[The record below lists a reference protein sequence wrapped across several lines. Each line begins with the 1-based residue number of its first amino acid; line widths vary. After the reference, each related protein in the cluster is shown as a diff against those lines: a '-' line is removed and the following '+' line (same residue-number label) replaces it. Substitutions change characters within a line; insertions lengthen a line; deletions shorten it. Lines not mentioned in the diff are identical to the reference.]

1 MLIENGNEY
10 QGFEVK
16 EASENEIVL
25 KNSNSIT
32 LTLDKDKK
40 NYFTDSWYF
49 QTSDE
54 GKGSTSPEGYV
65 IYPATD
71 VTVEDKAVSGVNK
84 SKNASNDPAS
94 NESVSNESVSNESA
108 SSAPSAP
115 LLENKAEDPKDINSS
130 LPDEKAETSTSAK
143 TSGFKL
149 LSGVLGITLCQYFI
163 KRRG

>member
-1 MLIENGNEY
+1 MLIENGDEY

-32 LTLDKDKK
+32 LNLDKDKK

-71 VTVEDKAVSGVNK
+71 VTVEDNVSSGVNN
-84 SKNASNDPAS
+84 SENIS
-94 NESVSNESVSNESA
+94 NESISNESA
-108 SSAPSAP
+108 PSTSSAS
-115 LLENKAEDPKDINSS
+115 LLESKADDLKDVNSS
-130 LPDEKAETSTSAK
+130 LPEEKTGIETSAK
-143 TSGFKL
+143 ASGFEL
-149 LSGVLGITLCQYFI
+149 LAGVFGIILCQYFI

>member
-1 MLIENGNEY
+1 
-10 QGFEVK
+10 GFEVK

-54 GKGSTSPEGYV
+54 GKGSTSSEGYV

-71 VTVEDKAVSGVNK
+71 VTVEDKTVSGVNK
-84 SKNASNDPAS
+84 SKNASN
-94 NESVSNESVSNESA
+94 ESISNESA
-108 SSAPSAP
+108 SSTSSAP
-115 LLENKAEDPKDINSS
+115 LLENKADDPKDSNSS
-130 LPDEKAETSTSAK
+130 LPDEKAETASSAK
-143 TSGFKL
+143 TSGFEL
-149 LSGVLGITLCQYFI
+149 LAGVLGIILCQYFI